1 MGRLYDAVPNAN
13 SDVESNY
20 DQPQRLS
27 WTRIVFWCLLGYS
40 CMLGIFVR
48 VFFPELSLL
57 KLGLPLF
64 VHGSNPALFYAFS
77 QSPRRFIKPNSL
89 EIVALVPFHQYSATE
104 ILDCYLQ
111 RNLASNG
118 GFLDRVVFL
127 PQTTQAWDLE
137 WLEATVSETSSYSF
151 SNTSHAH
158 IVTTDA
164 LFVWID
170 GDVVFLEDQTI
181 PTMVKTKLDNP
192 DSLVVSAN
200 VINEAALEGL
210 HNHPSIALPYLPELQ
225 RQPSEYI
232 DHDDW
237 KASALPRWQGRTG
250 FRVPRDFPPP
260 FGNHRWLLSGE
271 EGFDHTPIGMS
282 IYSEDG
288 PRPGE
293 WTIKAQQ
300 HYSFLH
306 HLESGH
312 LNRYK
317 FPLWRNP
324 TDPISTAFFCL
335 EGGNAEFVES
345 FTQIDREGSNDLL
358 ARSSA
363 KKQDKEILIDG
374 KGLAVRYASG
384 PDSKGLDA
392 TDVLQRY
399 RSYAREMVCPDY
411 I

>member
-1 MGRLYDAVPNAN
+1 MGRFSNAEPNAN

-20 DQPQRLS
+20 DHPQRQS
-27 WTRIVFWCLLGYS
+27 WARIIFWCLLGYS
-40 CMLGIFVR
+40 CMLAIFVR
-48 VFFPELSLL
+48 VSFPELSLL
-57 KLGLPLF
+57 KLGLLPLF
-64 VHGSNPALFYAFS
+64 VHATNPALFYAFS
-77 QSPRRFIKPNSL
+77 QSPRRSTKQESV

-118 GFLDRVVFL
+118 GFLDRVMFL
-127 PQTTQAWDLE
+127 PQTNQTWDLE
-137 WLEATVSETSSYSF
+137 WLEATVSETSSYSI

-158 IVTTDA
+158 FGTTDA

-181 PTMVKTKLDNP
+181 PTMVKTNQDHP

-210 HNHPSIALPYLPELQ
+210 HSHPSIALPYLPELQ
-225 RQPSEYI
+225 PSEPV
-232 DHDDW
+232 DHDSW
-237 KASALPRWQGRTG
+237 SASALPRWQGNTG
-250 FRVPRDFPPP
+250 FRVPKDFPPP
-260 FGNHRWLLSGE
+260 FENHRWLLSNE
-271 EGFDHTPIGMS
+271 ENFDHTPIGMS

-288 PRPGE
+288 PRSGE
-293 WTIKAQQ
+293 WSIKAQQ

-306 HLESGH
+306 HLGSGG

-317 FPLWRNP
+317 FPLWTNP
-324 TDPISTAFFCL
+324 TDPISTAFFCF

-345 FTQIDREGSNDLL
+345 FMQIDREGFKDLL

-363 KKQDKEILIDG
+363 DKQDKEILIDG

-384 PDSKGLDA
+384 PDSEGLDA